1 VVALCGHRPDTGKPN
16 ISDGSNA
23 QSVLIAERFFDR
35 AGVASDAVAPKDA
48 GRDLSKFVRTA
59 LQEARPDLAVD
70 SERHPKQ
77 FVQYAHLA
85 GAERALEGKGPQAGQ
100 VLKELGRRL
109 SAVDVAS
116 AVSPSV
122 HAELLELVGQAT
134 VLAERRSV
142 EVNTVLM
149 QTARHSLLGLDVV
162 VARPAPPTAV
172 DDHDITEELLLGV
185 SCKWTLR
192 TDRGQDAVAQGDR
205 LASHRRGPMPRYG
218 VVTMECRPY
227 YLTIVAEGSSGVDAV
242 YHPALPQVFDALQS
256 VLDDPPSWQNP
267 KSRRAIESYIETLR
281 RLVSNRRVRPF
292 EDLVN
297 LVAELPH
304 GSGALG

>member
-1 VVALCGHRPDTGKPN
+1 VVALCGYRAGTRNPN
-16 ISDGSNA
+16 LSDASNA
-23 QSVLIAERFFDR
+23 QSVLIAERFFNH
-35 AGVASDAVAPKDA
+35 AGVASDAVAPTDA
-48 GRDLSKFVRTA
+48 GAELSKFVCAA
-59 LQEARPDLAVD
+59 LQATRPDLAVGR
-70 SERHPKQ
+70 ERHPKE

-85 GAERALEGKGPQAGQ
+85 GAERALAGTAPQ
-100 VLKELGRRL
+100 VVETLDELSRRL
-109 SAVDVAS
+109 DGIDVVS
-116 AVSPSV
+116 VLSPSV
-122 HAELLELVGQAT
+122 HVELFELTRRAREQAQQ
-134 VLAERRSV
+134 RSI
-142 EVNTVLM
+142 EVNTILM

-162 VARPAPPTAV
+162 VSRPTPPTAI
-172 DDHDITEELLLGV
+172 DDHDVTEELLLGV

-227 YLTIVAEGSSGVDAV
+227 YLAIVAEGSSGVDAV

-256 VLDDPPSWQNP
+256 VLDDPPSWQNH
-267 KSRRAIESYIETLR
+267 KSRRAIESYIETLQ

-292 EDLVN
+292 EDLVD
-297 LVAELPH
+297 LVAELPP